1 MLLNHFSQNVLKSV
15 LQDALETFFQKMSLL
30 DEVFFRQ
37 LCKMSSR
44 FANPTFLRRLKGILQ
59 RCFQGVFY
67 HCLENHLAKM
77 SKNCLCEMSYIP
89 LYEMSFRQLC
99 KICSRFANPT
109 SFRCLKDILLRCLEC
124 RHKTSLRCLFAGWV
138 RTLQQW
144 SKTKRCY
151 LLLLSSRS

>member
-1 MLLNHFSQNVLKSV
+1 MFLNHFLKDVLKPV
-15 LQDALETFFQKMSLL
+15 LQDALETFFQNVLFSTRRYA
-30 DEVFFRQ
+30 FRQ
-37 LCKMSSR
+37 LWKMSSR

-99 KICSRFANPT
+99 KISSKFANLT
-109 SFRCLKDILLRCLEC
+109 LFRCLKDILPRCLEC
-124 RHKTSLRCLFAGWV
+124 LHKTSLRHL
-138 RTLQQW
+138 
-144 SKTKRCY
+144 
-151 LLLLSSRS
+151 